1 MKKIL
6 LLNTGGTIASNK
18 SENGLVPKYSG
29 LDLINC
35 IPKLKRLCNI
45 NYKDI
50 LNIDSSNIQPEDWVI
65 IAKEVYEGLKIYDG
79 IVLTHGTDTM
89 AYTSS
94 ILSFMIKNLRKPV
107 VITGAQTPLTENKN
121 DGKKNLLDAFLVCI
135 NGLPGVNIVFN
146 GKIIKGC
153 RAFKAG
159 TKNYNAYISV
169 NYPYLGRV
177 INSNVDI
184 YANKKT
190 YFSESIKLDDKIK
203 SNVFLLKLIPGTKP
217 EIFDCLANMGYK
229 GIVIESFGVGGIPYI
244 KRNLL
249 EKVIIMIEKNISII
263 IITQCIYGGTNLKIY
278 DVGIRTE
285 KAGVIPGYDM
295 TTEATVTK
303 LMWVLGHTNEPH
315 IVRKMMLT
323 NYCDEINVPSSAYKS
338 LKPL

>member
-18 SENGLVPKYSG
+18 SEKGLIPKYSG
-29 LDLINC
+29 SDLINC
-35 IPKLKRLCNI
+35 IPKLKKLCNI
-45 NYKDI
+45 KCKDI

-94 ILSFMIKNLRKPV
+94 ILSFMIKNLSKPV

-153 RAFKAG
+153 RAFKVG

-169 NYPYLGRV
+169 NYPYVGRV
-177 INSNVDI
+177 INSNVEI
-184 YANKKT
+184 CANKKI
-190 YFSESIKLDDKIK
+190 YFRESIKLDDKIK
-203 SNVFLLKLIPGTKP
+203 PDVFLLKLIPGTKP

-323 NYCDEINVPSSAYKS
+323 NYCDEINVPSSAHKS